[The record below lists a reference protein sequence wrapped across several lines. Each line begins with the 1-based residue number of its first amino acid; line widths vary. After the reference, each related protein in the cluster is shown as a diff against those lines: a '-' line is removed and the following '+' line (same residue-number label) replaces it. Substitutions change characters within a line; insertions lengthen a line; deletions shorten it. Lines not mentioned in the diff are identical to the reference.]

1 MIRCNQQKAKEQL
14 RVSTDLEVTVP
25 RNAAIEASGR
35 KGDFEVTDL
44 NGDIDIVSDDA
55 GVRIQNVVGNVH
67 VDTRTGDIVR
77 CTTVKGNVDIKG
89 HGQDVELEKVSGPV
103 EVNGRYSGVISLRE
117 LGKTVHVDGMDTE
130 LTLEKLPGQVRLERG
145 TLNVQSAE
153 GPVVVNGKSTDV
165 EVSGFN
171 DSLIVQV
178 DKGDIDLRPGKLPLA
193 KMKIRTRSGNID
205 LAVPDAAK
213 FDLVASTSHGDVQNE
228 FGEPLKQVSYGNNG
242 SKLEGIVGPG
252 PALSLSTDRG
262 TITVRKASAEDAKNK
277 EAIAK
282 GDNSDDEHPVDA
294 PPAPA
299 PTKPPKAQRAPQAP
313 KMSVGKP
320 VDL

>member
-1 MIRCNQQKAKEQL
+1 
-14 RVSTDLEVTVP
+14 VP
-25 RNAAIEASGR
+25 RNTAIEASGR
-35 KGDFEVTDL
+35 KGDFEITDL
-44 NGDIDIVSDDA
+44 NGDVDIVSDDA
-55 GVRIQNVVGNVH
+55 GVRIQNVAGNVH

-77 CTTVKGNVDIKG
+77 CTNVKGNVDIKG
-89 HGQDVELEKVSGPV
+89 HGQDVELEKVTGPV

-117 LGKTVHVDGMDTE
+117 LAKTVHVDGMDTE

-145 TLNVQSAE
+145 TLSVQSAE

-165 EVSGFN
+165 EVSGFS
-171 DSLIVQV
+171 DSLMVQV

-193 KMKIRTRSGNID
+193 KMRIRTRSGNID

-213 FDLVASTSHGDVQNE
+213 FDLQASTSHGDVQNE

-242 SKLEGIVGPG
+242 SKLEGIVGAG

-262 TITVRKASAEDAKNK
+262 TITVRKASAEDAKDK
-277 EAIAK
+277 EAVK
-282 GDNSDDEHPVDA
+282 SDNSDEEHAAEA
-294 PPAPA
+294 PPA
-299 PTKPPKAQRAPQAP
+299 PTKPGAPKVQRAPQP
-313 KMSVGKP
+313 TKMSVGKP